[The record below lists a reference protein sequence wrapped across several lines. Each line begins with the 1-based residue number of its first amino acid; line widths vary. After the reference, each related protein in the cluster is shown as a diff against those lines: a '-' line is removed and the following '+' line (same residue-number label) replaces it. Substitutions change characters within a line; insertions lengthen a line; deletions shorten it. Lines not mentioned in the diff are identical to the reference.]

1 MLAEY
6 NGDAAGKTAK
16 PTRIHSE
23 SSSSSDGL
31 RIATAWLTLQLV
43 HCNAHL
49 RLPHLHDGCMLVARS
64 PGSIK
69 HIQKNHEVAHSRS

>member
-31 RIATAWLTLQLV
+31 RIATPWLTLQL
-43 HCNAHL
+43 
-49 RLPHLHDGCMLVARS
+49 LHAGCSLARINQAYPEKS
-64 PGSIK
+64 
-69 HIQKNHEVAHSRS
+69 